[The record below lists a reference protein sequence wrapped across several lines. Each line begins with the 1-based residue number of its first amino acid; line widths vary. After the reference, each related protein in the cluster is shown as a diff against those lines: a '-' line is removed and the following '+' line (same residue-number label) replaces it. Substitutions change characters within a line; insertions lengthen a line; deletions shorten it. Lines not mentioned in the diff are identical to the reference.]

1 MFDVNNK
8 NILITGATSGIGRE
22 SALALAKM
30 GANIT
35 FIARN
40 KLKAENLL
48 TDINNISNGQN
59 SFIIADLSSQ
69 EDIKTASEKYIDK
82 NISLDVLLNNAGLIN
97 FKRNETIDGF
107 EETFAI
113 NHLAYFSLTNL
124 LLNKIKESNS
134 ARIVNVSSA
143 AHQFVKR
150 MKFNDIHSKKSY
162 KPFQVYGYTK
172 LANILFTK
180 KLSSILENE
189 NITVNCLHPGVVGT
203 SFGQNNSN
211 NLNKVLSFI
220 VKPFMRTSEKG
231 AETSIYLCSSP
242 DVSDISGQYFYN
254 CKVAKTSKWAQNK
267 EDADKL
273 WYLSEKMTRSFL
285 GGHI

>member
-48 TDINNISNGQN
+48 TDINKISNGQN

-69 EDIKTASEKYIDK
+69 EDIKIASEKYIDK

-124 LLNKIKESNS
+124 LLDKIKESNS

-150 MKFNDIHSKKSY
+150 MNFDDIHSKKSY

-180 KLSSILENE
+180 KLSSILEKDK
-189 NITVNCLHPGVVGT
+189 ITVNSLHPGVVGT
-203 SFGQNNSN
+203 SFGQNNTN
-211 NLNKVLSFI
+211 NLNKFLSFI
-220 VKPFMRTSEKG
+220 AKPFMRTSEKG

-254 CKVAKTSKWAQNK
+254 CKVAKTSKWAQSK

-273 WYLSEKMTRSFL
+273 WELSEKMTRSF
-285 GGHI
+285 

>member
-1 MFDVNNK
+1 MFDVKNK

-48 TDINNISNGQN
+48 TDINKISNGQN

-69 EDIKTASEKYIDK
+69 EDIKTASEKYLDK

-124 LLNKIKESNS
+124 LLDKIKESNS

-150 MKFNDIHSKKSY
+150 MNFNDIHSKKSY

-180 KLSSILENE
+180 KLSSILESE
-189 NITVNCLHPGVVGT
+189 KITVNSLHPGVVGT

-220 VKPFMRTSEKG
+220 AKPFMRTSEKG

-254 CKVAKTSKWAQNK
+254 CKVTKTSKWAQSK

-273 WYLSEKMTRSFL
+273 WDLSEKMTRSF
-285 GGHI
+285 

>member
-1 MFDVNNK
+1 MFDVKNK

-48 TDINNISNGQN
+48 TDINKISNGQN

-69 EDIKTASEKYIDK
+69 KDIKSASEKYIDK

-124 LLNKIKESNS
+124 LLDKIKESNS

-150 MKFNDIHSKKSY
+150 MNFDDIHSKKSY

-180 KLSSILENE
+180 KLSSMLENKK
-189 NITVNCLHPGVVGT
+189 ITVNCLHPGVVGT

-220 VKPFMRTSEKG
+220 AKPFMRTSEKG

-254 CKVAKTSKWAQNK
+254 CKVTKTSKWAQSK

-273 WYLSEKMTRSFL
+273 WDLSEKMTRSF
-285 GGHI
+285 

>member
-48 TDINNISNGQN
+48 TDINKISNGQN

-69 EDIKTASEKYIDK
+69 EDIKIASEKYIDK

-124 LLNKIKESNS
+124 LLDKIKESNS

-150 MKFNDIHSKKSY
+150 MNFNDIHSKKSY

-180 KLSSILENE
+180 KLSSILESE
-189 NITVNCLHPGVVGT
+189 KITVNSLHPGVVGT

-220 VKPFMRTSEKG
+220 AKPFMRTSEKG

-254 CKVAKTSKWAQNK
+254 CKVTKTSKWAQSK

-273 WYLSEKMTRSFL
+273 WDLSEKMTRSF
-285 GGHI
+285 

>member
-1 MFDVNNK
+1 MFDVKNR

-48 TDINNISNGQN
+48 TDINKISNGHN

-69 EDIKTASEKYIDK
+69 KDIKTASEKYIDK

-124 LLNKIKESNS
+124 LLDKIKESNS

-150 MKFNDIHSKKSY
+150 MNFDDIHSKKSY

-180 KLSSILENE
+180 KLSSILENDK
-189 NITVNCLHPGVVGT
+189 ITVNSLHPGVVGT
-203 SFGQNNSN
+203 SFGQNNTN

-220 VKPFMRTSEKG
+220 AKPFMRTSEKG

-242 DVSDISGQYFYN
+242 EVSDISGQYFYN
-254 CKVAKTSKWAQNK
+254 CKVAKTSKWAQSK

-273 WYLSEKMTRSFL
+273 WDLSEKMTRSF
-285 GGHI
+285 

>member
-1 MFDVNNK
+1 M
-8 NILITGATSGIGRE
+8 
-22 SALALAKM
+22 
-30 GANIT
+30 
-35 FIARN
+35 
-40 KLKAENLL
+40 L
-48 TDINNISNGQN
+48 TDINKISNGQN

-69 EDIKTASEKYIDK
+69 KDIKSASEKYLDK

-124 LLNKIKESNS
+124 LLDKIKESNS

-150 MKFNDIHSKKSY
+150 MNFDDIHSKKSY

-180 KLSSILENE
+180 KLSSMLENKK
-189 NITVNCLHPGVVGT
+189 ITVNCLHPGVVGT

-220 VKPFMRTSEKG
+220 AKPFMRTSEKG

-254 CKVAKTSKWAQNK
+254 CKVTKTSKWAQSK
-267 EDADKL
+267 EDADRL
-273 WYLSEKMTRSFL
+273 WELSKEMVRSF
-285 GGHI
+285 

>member
-22 SALALAKM
+22 SALALSKM

-48 TDINNISNGQN
+48 TDINKISNGQN

-69 EDIKTASEKYIDK
+69 KDIKSASEKYLDK

-124 LLNKIKESNS
+124 LLDKIKESNS

-150 MKFNDIHSKKSY
+150 MNFDDIHSKKSY

-180 KLSSILENE
+180 KLSSMLENKK
-189 NITVNCLHPGVVGT
+189 ITVNCLHPGVVGT

-220 VKPFMRTSEKG
+220 AKPFMRTSEKG

-254 CKVAKTSKWAQNK
+254 CKVTKTSKWAQSK

-273 WYLSEKMTRSFL
+273 WDLSEKMTRSF
-285 GGHI
+285 

>member
-1 MFDVNNK
+1 MFNVNNK

-48 TDINNISNGQN
+48 TEINKISNGKN

-69 EDIKTASEKYIDK
+69 KDIKIASDSYIDK
-82 NISLDVLLNNAGLIN
+82 NISLDILLNNAGLIN
-97 FKRNETIDGF
+97 FKRKETIDGF

-124 LLNKIKESNS
+124 LLDKIKESNS

-150 MKFNDIHSKKSY
+150 MNFDDIQSEKSY
-162 KPFQVYGYTK
+162 RPFKVYGYTK

-180 KLSSILENE
+180 KLSSILENTKV
-189 NITVNCLHPGVVGT
+189 TVNCVHPGVVGT

-220 VKPFMRTSEKG
+220 ARPFMITSEKG

-242 DVSDISGQYFYN
+242 DVSNISGQYFYN
-254 CKVAKTSKWAQNK
+254 CKVTKTSKWAQSK
-267 EDADKL
+267 EDADRL
-273 WYLSEKMTRSFL
+273 WELSKEMVRSF
-285 GGHI
+285 

>member
-48 TDINNISNGQN
+48 TDINKISNGQN

-69 EDIKTASEKYIDK
+69 KDIKSASEKYIDK

-124 LLNKIKESNS
+124 LLDKIKESNS

-150 MKFNDIHSKKSY
+150 MNFDDIHSKKSY

-180 KLSSILENE
+180 KLSSMLENKK
-189 NITVNCLHPGVVGT
+189 ITVNCLHPGVVGT

-220 VKPFMRTSEKG
+220 AKPFMRTSEKG

-254 CKVAKTSKWAQNK
+254 CKVTKTSKWAQSK

-273 WYLSEKMTRSFL
+273 WDLSEKMTRSF
-285 GGHI
+285 

>member
-22 SALALAKM
+22 SALALSKM

-48 TDINNISNGQN
+48 TDINKISNGQN

-69 EDIKTASEKYIDK
+69 KDIKSASEKYIDK

-124 LLNKIKESNS
+124 LLDKIKESNS

-150 MKFNDIHSKKSY
+150 MNFNDIHSKKSY

-180 KLSSILENE
+180 KLSSILESE
-189 NITVNCLHPGVVGT
+189 KITVNSLHPGVVGT

-220 VKPFMRTSEKG
+220 AKPFMRTSEKG

-254 CKVAKTSKWAQNK
+254 CKVAKTSKWAQSK

-273 WYLSEKMTRSFL
+273 WDLSEKMTRSY
-285 GGHI
+285 

>member
-1 MFDVNNK
+1 MFNVNNK

-48 TDINNISNGQN
+48 TEINKISNGKN

-69 EDIKTASEKYIDK
+69 KDIKIASDSYIDK
-82 NISLDVLLNNAGLIN
+82 NISLDILLNNAGLIN
-97 FKRNETIDGF
+97 FKRKETIDGF

-124 LLNKIKESNS
+124 LLDKIKESNS

-150 MKFNDIHSKKSY
+150 MNFDDIQSEKSY
-162 KPFQVYGYTK
+162 RPFKVYGYTK

-180 KLSSILENE
+180 KLSSILENTKV
-189 NITVNCLHPGVVGT
+189 TVNCVHPGVVGT

-220 VKPFMRTSEKG
+220 ARPFMITPEKG

-242 DVSDISGQYFYN
+242 DVSNISGQYFYN
-254 CKVAKTSKWAQNK
+254 CKVTKTSKWAQSK
-267 EDADKL
+267 EDADRL
-273 WYLSEKMTRSFL
+273 WELSKEMVRSF
-285 GGHI
+285 

>member
-22 SALALAKM
+22 SALALSKM

-48 TDINNISNGQN
+48 TDINKISNGQN

-69 EDIKTASEKYIDK
+69 KDIKSASEKYIDK

-124 LLNKIKESNS
+124 LLDKIKESNS

-150 MKFNDIHSKKSY
+150 MNFDDIHSKKSY

-180 KLSSILENE
+180 KLSSILENDK
-189 NITVNCLHPGVVGT
+189 ITVNSLHPGVVGT
-203 SFGQNNSN
+203 SFGQNNTN

-220 VKPFMRTSEKG
+220 AKPFMRTSEKG

-254 CKVAKTSKWAQNK
+254 CKVAKTSKWAQSK
-267 EDADKL
+267 KDADKL
-273 WYLSEKMTRSFL
+273 WDLSEKMTRSF
-285 GGHI
+285 

>member
-22 SALALAKM
+22 SALALSKM

-48 TDINNISNGQN
+48 TDINKISNGQN

-69 EDIKTASEKYIDK
+69 KDIKSASEKYIDK

-124 LLNKIKESNS
+124 LLDKIKESNS

-150 MKFNDIHSKKSY
+150 MNFEDIQSKKSY

-180 KLSSILENE
+180 KLSSMLENKK
-189 NITVNCLHPGVVGT
+189 ITVNCLHPGVVGT

-220 VKPFMRTSEKG
+220 AKPFMRTSEKG

-254 CKVAKTSKWAQNK
+254 CKVTKTSKWAQSK

-273 WYLSEKMTRSFL
+273 WDLSEKMTRSF
-285 GGHI
+285 

>member
-1 MFDVNNK
+1 MFNVNNK
-8 NILITGATSGIGRE
+8 NILITGATSGIGKE

-40 KLKAENLL
+40 KAKAKNLL
-48 TDINNISNGQN
+48 NDINKISSGHN

-69 EDIKTASEKYIDK
+69 KDIKAASENYINK
-82 NISLDVLLNNAGLIN
+82 NISLDILLNNAGLIN
-97 FKRNETIDGF
+97 FKRKETIDGL
-107 EETFAI
+107 EETFAL

-124 LLNKIKESNS
+124 LLDKIKESSS

-150 MKFNDIHSKKSY
+150 MNFDDIQSEKSY

-180 KLSSILENE
+180 KLSSILKDKK
-189 NITVNCLHPGVVGT
+189 ISVNCLHPGVVGT
-203 SFGQNNSN
+203 SFGQNNTN

-220 VKPFMRTSEKG
+220 AKPFMRTSKKG

-242 DVSDISGQYFYN
+242 AVSNISGEYFYN
-254 CKVAKTSKWAQNK
+254 CRVTKTSKWAQNE

-273 WYLSEKMTRSFL
+273 WDISSKLT
-285 GGHI
+285 GIC

>member
-48 TDINNISNGQN
+48 TDINKISNGQN

-69 EDIKTASEKYIDK
+69 EDIKTASEKYLDK

-124 LLNKIKESNS
+124 LLDKIKESNS

-150 MKFNDIHSKKSY
+150 MNFDDIQSEKSY
-162 KPFQVYGYTK
+162 RPFKVYGYTK

-180 KLSSILENE
+180 KLSSILENTKV
-189 NITVNCLHPGVVGT
+189 TVNCVHPGVVGT

-220 VKPFMRTSEKG
+220 ARPFMITSEKG

-242 DVSDISGQYFYN
+242 DVSNISGQYFYN
-254 CKVAKTSKWAQNK
+254 CKVTKTSKWAQSK
-267 EDADKL
+267 EDADRL
-273 WYLSEKMTRSFL
+273 WELSKEMVRSF
-285 GGHI
+285 

>member
-1 MFDVNNK
+1 MFNVNNK

-48 TDINNISNGQN
+48 TEINKISNGKN

-69 EDIKTASEKYIDK
+69 KDIKIASDSYIDK
-82 NISLDVLLNNAGLIN
+82 NISLDILLNNAGLIN
-97 FKRNETIDGF
+97 FKRKETIDGF

-124 LLNKIKESNS
+124 LLDKIKESNS

-150 MKFNDIHSKKSY
+150 MNFDDIQSEKSY
-162 KPFQVYGYTK
+162 RPFKVYGYTK

-180 KLSSILENE
+180 KLSSILENTKV
-189 NITVNCLHPGVVGT
+189 TVNCVHPGVVGT

-220 VKPFMRTSEKG
+220 ARPFMLTSEKG

-242 DVSDISGQYFYN
+242 DVSNISGQYFYN
-254 CKVAKTSKWAQNK
+254 CKVTKTSKWAQSK
-267 EDADKL
+267 EDADRL
-273 WYLSEKMTRSFL
+273 WELSKEMVRSF
-285 GGHI
+285 

>member
-1 MFDVNNK
+1 MFNVNNK
-8 NILITGATSGIGRE
+8 NILITGATSGIGKE
-22 SALALAKM
+22 SALALARM

-40 KLKAENLL
+40 KVKAENLL
-48 TDINNISNGQN
+48 NDINKISSGQN

-69 EDIKTASEKYIDK
+69 KDIKAASENYINK
-82 NISLDVLLNNAGLIN
+82 NISLDILLNNAGLIN
-97 FKRNETIDGF
+97 FKRRETIDGL
-107 EETFAI
+107 EETFAL

-124 LLNKIKESNS
+124 LLDKIKESSS
-134 ARIVNVSSA
+134 ARIINVSSG

-150 MKFNDIHSKKSY
+150 MNFDDIQSEKSY

-180 KLSSILENE
+180 KLSSILKNE
-189 NITVNCLHPGVVGT
+189 KITVNCLHPGVVGT

-211 NLNKVLSFI
+211 NLNKFLSFI
-220 VKPFMRTSEKG
+220 AKPFMRTSEKG

-254 CKVAKTSKWAQNK
+254 CKVAKTSKWAQSK

-273 WYLSEKMTRSFL
+273 WDLSEKMTRSF
-285 GGHI
+285 

>member
-8 NILITGATSGIGRE
+8 NILITGATSGIGKE

-48 TDINNISNGQN
+48 TDINKISNGKN
-59 SFIIADLSSQ
+59 SFIIANLSSQ

-82 NISLDVLLNNAGLIN
+82 NISLDILLNNAGLIN
-97 FKRNETIDGF
+97 FKRKETIDGF

-124 LLNKIKESNS
+124 LLDKIKESNS
-134 ARIVNVSSA
+134 ARIVNVSSG
-143 AHQFVKR
+143 AHLFVKR
-150 MKFNDIHSKKSY
+150 MNFDDIQSKKLY

-180 KLSSILENE
+180 KLSSILKNE
-189 NITVNCLHPGVVGT
+189 KITVNCLHPGVVGT

-211 NLNKVLSFI
+211 NLNKFLSFI
-220 VKPFMRTSEKG
+220 AKPFMRTSEKG

-254 CKVAKTSKWAQNK
+254 CKVAKTSKWAQSK

-273 WYLSEKMTRSFL
+273 WELSEKMTRSF
-285 GGHI
+285 

>member
-48 TDINNISNGQN
+48 TDINKISNGQN

-124 LLNKIKESNS
+124 LLDKIKESNS

-150 MKFNDIHSKKSY
+150 MNFNDIHSKNSY

-180 KLSSILENE
+180 KLSSILESE
-189 NITVNCLHPGVVGT
+189 KITVNSLHPGVVGT

-211 NLNKVLSFI
+211 NFNKVLSFI
-220 VKPFMRTSEKG
+220 AKPFMRTSEKG

-254 CKVAKTSKWAQNK
+254 FKVAKTSKWAQSK

-273 WYLSEKMTRSFL
+273 WDLSEKMTRSL
-285 GGHI
+285 

>member
-22 SALALAKM
+22 SALALSKM

-48 TDINNISNGQN
+48 TDINKISNGQN

-69 EDIKTASEKYIDK
+69 KDIKSASEKYLDK

-124 LLNKIKESNS
+124 LLDKIKESNS

-150 MKFNDIHSKKSY
+150 MNFNDIHSKKSY

-180 KLSSILENE
+180 KLSSILESE
-189 NITVNCLHPGVVGT
+189 KITVNSLHPGVVGT

-220 VKPFMRTSEKG
+220 AKPFMRTSEKG

-254 CKVAKTSKWAQNK
+254 CKVAKTSKWAQSK

-273 WYLSEKMTRSFL
+273 WDLSEKMTRSF
-285 GGHI
+285 

>member
-22 SALALAKM
+22 SALALSKM

-48 TDINNISNGQN
+48 TDINKISNGQN

-69 EDIKTASEKYIDK
+69 KDIKSASEKYIDK

-124 LLNKIKESNS
+124 LLDKIKESNS

-150 MKFNDIHSKKSY
+150 MNFDDIHSKKSY

-180 KLSSILENE
+180 KLSSILENDK
-189 NITVNCLHPGVVGT
+189 ITVNSLHPGVVGT
-203 SFGQNNSN
+203 SFGQNNTN

-220 VKPFMRTSEKG
+220 AKPFMRTSEKG

-254 CKVAKTSKWAQNK
+254 CKVAKTSKWAQSK

-273 WYLSEKMTRSFL
+273 WDLSEKMTRSF
-285 GGHI
+285 

>member
-22 SALALAKM
+22 SALALSKM

-48 TDINNISNGQN
+48 TDINKISNGQN

-69 EDIKTASEKYIDK
+69 KDIKSASEKYIDK

-124 LLNKIKESNS
+124 LLDKIKESNS

-150 MKFNDIHSKKSY
+150 MNFNDIHSKKSY

-180 KLSSILENE
+180 KLSSILESE
-189 NITVNCLHPGVVGT
+189 KITVNSLHPGVVGT

-220 VKPFMRTSEKG
+220 AKPFMRTSEKG

-254 CKVAKTSKWAQNK
+254 CKVTKTSKWAQSK

-273 WYLSEKMTRSFL
+273 WDLSEKMTRSF
-285 GGHI
+285 

>member
-48 TDINNISNGQN
+48 TDINKISNGQN

-69 EDIKTASEKYIDK
+69 KDIKTASEKYIDK

-124 LLNKIKESNS
+124 LLDKIKESNS

-150 MKFNDIHSKKSY
+150 MNFDDIHSKKSY

-180 KLSSILENE
+180 KLSSILEKDK
-189 NITVNCLHPGVVGT
+189 ITVNSLHPGVVGT
-203 SFGQNNSN
+203 SFGQNNTN
-211 NLNKVLSFI
+211 NLNKFLSFI
-220 VKPFMRTSEKG
+220 AKPFMRTSEKG

-254 CKVAKTSKWAQNK
+254 CKVAKTSKWAQSK

-273 WYLSEKMTRSFL
+273 WDLSEKMIRSF
-285 GGHI
+285 

>member
-1 MFDVNNK
+1 MFDVKNR

-48 TDINNISNGQN
+48 TDINKISNGHN

-69 EDIKTASEKYIDK
+69 KDIKTASEKYIDK

-124 LLNKIKESNS
+124 LLDKIKESNS

-150 MKFNDIHSKKSY
+150 MNFDDIHSKKSY

-180 KLSSILENE
+180 KLSSILENDK
-189 NITVNCLHPGVVGT
+189 ITVNSLHPGVVGT
-203 SFGQNNSN
+203 SFGQNNTN

-220 VKPFMRTSEKG
+220 AKPFMRTSEKG

-242 DVSDISGQYFYN
+242 EVSDISGQYFYN
-254 CKVAKTSKWAQNK
+254 CKVAKTSKWAQSK

-273 WYLSEKMTRSFL
+273 WELSEKMTRSF
-285 GGHI
+285 

>member
-1 MFDVNNK
+1 MFNVNNK
-8 NILITGATSGIGRE
+8 NILITGATSGIGKE
-22 SALALAKM
+22 SAFALAKM

-40 KLKAENLL
+40 KVKAKNLL
-48 TDINNISNGQN
+48 NDINKISSGQN

-69 EDIKTASEKYIDK
+69 KDIKAASENYINK
-82 NISLDVLLNNAGLIN
+82 NISLDILLNNAGLIN
-97 FKRNETIDGF
+97 FKRRETIDGL
-107 EETFAI
+107 EETFAL

-124 LLNKIKESNS
+124 LLDKIKESSS
-134 ARIVNVSSA
+134 ARIVNVSSG

-150 MKFNDIHSKKSY
+150 MNFDDIQSEKSY

-180 KLSSILENE
+180 KLSSILKDKK
-189 NITVNCLHPGVVGT
+189 ISVNCLHPGVVGT

-220 VKPFMRTSEKG
+220 AKPFMRTSKKG

-242 DVSDISGQYFYN
+242 DVSDISGEYFYN
-254 CKVAKTSKWAQNK
+254 CRVTKTSTWAQNE

-273 WYLSEKMTRSFL
+273 WDISSKLT
-285 GGHI
+285 GIC

>member
-22 SALALAKM
+22 SALALSKM

-48 TDINNISNGQN
+48 TDINKISNGQN

-69 EDIKTASEKYIDK
+69 KDIKSASEKYLDK

-124 LLNKIKESNS
+124 LLDKIKESNS

-150 MKFNDIHSKKSY
+150 MNFNDIHSKKSY

-180 KLSSILENE
+180 KLSSILESE
-189 NITVNCLHPGVVGT
+189 KITVNSLHPGVVGT

-220 VKPFMRTSEKG
+220 AKPFMRTSEKG

-254 CKVAKTSKWAQNK
+254 CKVAKTSKWAQSK

-273 WYLSEKMTRSFL
+273 WDLSEKMTRSY
-285 GGHI
+285 

>member
-48 TDINNISNGQN
+48 TDINKISNGQN

-69 EDIKTASEKYIDK
+69 EDIKIASEKYIDK

-124 LLNKIKESNS
+124 LLDKIKESNS

-150 MKFNDIHSKKSY
+150 MNFNDIHSKKSY

-180 KLSSILENE
+180 KLSSILESE
-189 NITVNCLHPGVVGT
+189 KITVNSLHPGVVGT

-220 VKPFMRTSEKG
+220 AKPFMRTSEKG

-254 CKVAKTSKWAQNK
+254 CKVAKTSKWAQSK

-273 WYLSEKMTRSFL
+273 WDLSEKMTRSF
-285 GGHI
+285 

>member
-22 SALALAKM
+22 SALALSKM

-48 TDINNISNGQN
+48 TDINKISNGQN

-69 EDIKTASEKYIDK
+69 KDIKSASEKYIDK

-124 LLNKIKESNS
+124 LLDKIKESNS

-150 MKFNDIHSKKSY
+150 MNFDDIHSKKSY

-180 KLSSILENE
+180 KLSSMLKNKK
-189 NITVNCLHPGVVGT
+189 ITVNCLHPGVVGT

-220 VKPFMRTSEKG
+220 AKPFMRTSEKG

-254 CKVAKTSKWAQNK
+254 CKVTKTSKWAQSK

-273 WYLSEKMTRSFL
+273 WDLSEKMTRSF
-285 GGHI
+285 

>member
-1 MFDVNNK
+1 MFNVNNK

-48 TDINNISNGQN
+48 TDINKISNGKN

-69 EDIKTASEKYIDK
+69 KDIKIASDSYIDK
-82 NISLDVLLNNAGLIN
+82 NISLDILLNNAGLIN
-97 FKRNETIDGF
+97 FKRKETIDGF

-124 LLNKIKESNS
+124 LLDKIKESNS

-150 MKFNDIHSKKSY
+150 MNFDDIQSEKSY
-162 KPFQVYGYTK
+162 RPFKVYGYTK

-180 KLSSILENE
+180 KLSSILENTKV
-189 NITVNCLHPGVVGT
+189 TVNCVHPGVVGT

-220 VKPFMRTSEKG
+220 ARPFMITSEKG

-242 DVSDISGQYFYN
+242 DVSNISGQYFYN
-254 CKVAKTSKWAQNK
+254 CKVTKTSKWAQSK
-267 EDADKL
+267 EDADRL
-273 WYLSEKMTRSFL
+273 WELSKEMVRSF
-285 GGHI
+285 

>member
-1 MFDVNNK
+1 MKFWMFDINNK

-48 TDINNISNGQN
+48 TDINKISSGQN

-69 EDIKTASEKYIDK
+69 EDIKTASEKYLNK
-82 NISLDVLLNNAGLIN
+82 NISLDILLNNAGLIN
-97 FKRNETIDGF
+97 FKRKETIDGF

-124 LLNKIKESNS
+124 LLDKIKESNS
-134 ARIVNVSSA
+134 ARIVNVSSG

-150 MKFNDIHSKKSY
+150 MNFEDIQSKKSY

-180 KLSSILENE
+180 KLSSILENKK
-189 NITVNCLHPGVVGT
+189 ITVNCLHPGVVGT

-211 NLNKVLSFI
+211 SLNKVLSFI
-220 VKPFMRTSEKG
+220 AKPFMRSSKKG

-254 CKVAKTSKWAQNK
+254 CKVAKTSKWAQSK

-273 WYLSEKMTRSFL
+273 WDLSEEMIRSF
-285 GGHI
+285 

>member
-48 TDINNISNGQN
+48 TDINKISNGQN

-69 EDIKTASEKYIDK
+69 KDIKTASEKYIDK

-124 LLNKIKESNS
+124 LLDKIKESNS

-150 MKFNDIHSKKSY
+150 MNFDDIHSKKSY

-180 KLSSILENE
+180 KLSSILEKDK
-189 NITVNCLHPGVVGT
+189 ITVNSLHPGVVGT
-203 SFGQNNSN
+203 SFGQNNTN

-220 VKPFMRTSEKG
+220 AKPFMRTSEKG

-254 CKVAKTSKWAQNK
+254 CKVAKTSKWAQSK

-273 WYLSEKMTRSFL
+273 WDLSEKMIRSF
-285 GGHI
+285 

>member
-48 TDINNISNGQN
+48 TDINKISNGQN

-69 EDIKTASEKYIDK
+69 EDIKIASEKYIDK

-124 LLNKIKESNS
+124 LLDKIKESNS

-150 MKFNDIHSKKSY
+150 MNFNDIHSKKSY

-180 KLSSILENE
+180 KLSSILESE
-189 NITVNCLHPGVVGT
+189 KITVNSLHPGVVGT

-220 VKPFMRTSEKG
+220 AKPFMRTSEKG

-254 CKVAKTSKWAQNK
+254 CKIGKTSKWA
-267 EDADKL
+267 
-273 WYLSEKMTRSFL
+273 
-285 GGHI
+285 

>member
-1 MFDVNNK
+1 MFNVNNK

-48 TDINNISNGQN
+48 TEINKISNGKN

-69 EDIKTASEKYIDK
+69 KDIKIASDSYIDK
-82 NISLDVLLNNAGLIN
+82 NISLDILLNNAGLIN
-97 FKRNETIDGF
+97 FKRKETIDGF

-124 LLNKIKESNS
+124 LLDKIKESNS

-150 MKFNDIHSKKSY
+150 MNFDDIQSEKSY
-162 KPFQVYGYTK
+162 RPFKVYGYTK

-180 KLSSILENE
+180 KLSSILENTKV
-189 NITVNCLHPGVVGT
+189 TVNCVHPGVVGT

-220 VKPFMRTSEKG
+220 ARPFMITSEKG

-242 DVSDISGQYFYN
+242 DVSNISGQYFYK
-254 CKVAKTSKWAQNK
+254 CKVTKTSKWAQSK
-267 EDADKL
+267 EDADRL
-273 WYLSEKMTRSFL
+273 WELSKEMVRSF
-285 GGHI
+285 

>member
-1 MFDVNNK
+1 MFNVNNK

-48 TDINNISNGQN
+48 TEINKISNGKN

-69 EDIKTASEKYIDK
+69 KDIKIASDSYIDK
-82 NISLDVLLNNAGLIN
+82 NFSLDILLNNAGLIN
-97 FKRNETIDGF
+97 FKRKETIDGF

-124 LLNKIKESNS
+124 LLDKIKESNS

-150 MKFNDIHSKKSY
+150 MNFDDIQSEKSY
-162 KPFQVYGYTK
+162 RPFKVYGYTK

-180 KLSSILENE
+180 KLSSILENTKV
-189 NITVNCLHPGVVGT
+189 TVNCVHPGVVGT

-220 VKPFMRTSEKG
+220 ARPFMITSEKG

-242 DVSDISGQYFYN
+242 DVSNISGQYFYN
-254 CKVAKTSKWAQNK
+254 CKVTKTSKWAQSK
-267 EDADKL
+267 EDADRL
-273 WYLSEKMTRSFL
+273 WELSKEMVRSF
-285 GGHI
+285 